1 MSKSIYHT
9 EKAEGTVLKI
19 LLAAVLI
26 CMASWLTSCH
36 KEPDPPAPQP
46 QDTTLITHG
55 IYILNEGLFNQ
66 NNATLTRFDFKDS
79 TSVTDYFFNK
89 NGRGLG
95 DTGSDMGLYGTKL
108 YIVVNVSSQV
118 EVADAKTGVSLAR
131 IPLFDNQKARQPRK
145 IAFYGRHA
153 YVCNFDNTVAVI
165 DTTSLQVIKY
175 IEAGRNPDG
184 ILAAYGKIWVSNSGG
199 LAFPDYDNTISVID
213 PENQTEERRI
223 NVGINPYTLRSDNRG
238 NIFLISRGN
247 YSDVKS
253 RLQVI
258 EAESGNLIKT
268 FEEFEALGMA
278 FSGDS
283 AWVYNYD
290 WQNGKSSVKIINTTN
305 LEIVSDSFLE
315 DGNKVNSIYGISVD
329 EQAKLVY
336 ITDAGN
342 FTGNGRVYAFDYSGK
357 HIFDFPAGI
366 NPSAI
371 LFLTKKDN

>member
-1 MSKSIYHT
+1 MSKTINLT
-9 EKAEGTVLKI
+9 EKTAKAIFRISAASVLI
-19 LLAAVLI
+19 LLASLMV
-26 CMASWLTSCH
+26 SCH

-66 NNATLTRFDFKDS
+66 NNATLTRFDFSDS
-79 TSVTDYFFNK
+79 TAVTDFFLYK

-95 DTGSDMGLYGTKL
+95 DTGSDMGLYGAKL
-108 YIVVNVSSQV
+108 YIIVNVSSQV
-118 EVADAKTGVSLAR
+118 EVADATTGISLAR

-153 YVCNFDNTVAVI
+153 FVCNFDNTVAVI
-165 DTTSLQVIKY
+165 DTTSLQIIKY

-213 PENQTEERRI
+213 PESLTEERRI
-223 NVGINPYTLRSDNRG
+223 NVGINPYTLRSDRHG
-238 NIFLISRGN
+238 NILVISRGN
-247 YSDVKS
+247 YSNVKS
-253 RLQVI
+253 RLQI
-258 EAESGNLIKT
+258 FEAESGNMIKT

-278 FSGDS
+278 VAGDS

-290 WQNGKSSVKIINTTN
+290 WVSGKSSIKIINTSN
-305 LEIVSDSFLE
+305 LEIVNDSFLA

-342 FTGNGRVYAFDYSGK
+342 FTGNGRVYAFDFSGK

-366 NPSAI
+366 NPSAMV
-371 LFLTKKDN
+371 FLTQRVN

>member
-1 MSKSIYHT
+1 MSKTINPK
-9 EKAEGTVLKI
+9 EKLTKASFRI
-19 LLAAVLI
+19 SSASVLI
-26 CMASWLTSCH
+26 CMALLLVSCH

-66 NNATLTRFDFKDS
+66 NNASLTRFSFRDS
-79 TSVTDYFFNK
+79 TAVTDYFFNI

-95 DTGSDMGLYGTKL
+95 DTGSDMGLYGAKL

-118 EVADAKTGVSLAR
+118 EVADATTGISLAR

-153 YVCNFDNTVAVI
+153 FVCNFDNTVAVI
-165 DTTSLQVIKY
+165 DTTSLQIIKY

-213 PENQTEERRI
+213 PESLTEERRI
-223 NVGINPYTLRSDNRG
+223 NVGINPYTLRSDQHG
-238 NIFLISRGN
+238 NILVISRGN
-247 YSDVKS
+247 YSNVKS
-253 RLQVI
+253 RLQI
-258 EAESGNLIKT
+258 IKAESGNMIKT
-268 FEEFEALGMA
+268 FEEFEALGIA
-278 FSGDS
+278 ISGDS

-290 WQNGKSSVKIINTTN
+290 WANGESSVKIINTLN
-305 LEIVSDSFLE
+305 LEIVNDSFLE
-315 DGNKVNSIYGISVD
+315 DGNKVNTIYGIYVD

-342 FTGNGRVYAFDYSGK
+342 FTGNGRVYAFDFSGK

-366 NPSAI
+366 NPSAMV
-371 LFLTKKDN
+371 LLTKRVN